1 MKRLYTLLAGL
12 TMAAGLMAQGQK
24 LTGRIIDKDY
34 YPMDKAKVTVKGTN
48 ISTTTDK
55 NGNYVLKDVPLVL
68 DSLEVTKGKKS
79 YSESFPVKIKMKQA
93 IMAKPVEWYVKA
105 GYDMSYFTGEDFSTI
120 KDGHGFHVGGG
131 ADIRM
136 SRIMSFQ
143 PGLYLAYRTMEGCGD
158 EYYSYFKRLE
168 VGYAEV
174 PLLFAWK
181 APIGVDSNFQLQL
194 GGYFDIGLWGTMRD
208 DTYDYGYS
216 YNIFGKRF
224 TGGAMGG
231 IGFELKKHYLIG
243 LNSKIG
249 WTSWNHSEG
258 FLSIGIDLGYKF

>member
-1 MKRLYTLLAGL
+1 MLAGL

-55 NGNYVLKDVPLVL
+55 NGNYVLEEVPLIL

-79 YSESFPVKIKMKQA
+79 YSESFPVMIKMKQA

-136 SRIMSFQ
+136 SRIMSPCQ
-143 PGLYLAYRTMEGCGD
+143 SALKLLLRVSMHDNPLELPIQSRP
-158 EYYSYFKRLE
+158 RLSMNR
-168 VGYAEV
+168 ALIQLLQTV
-174 PLLFAWK
+174 PCRLRSVML
-181 APIGVDSNFQLQL
+181 
-194 GGYFDIGLWGTMRD
+194 
-208 DTYDYGYS
+208 
-216 YNIFGKRF
+216 
-224 TGGAMGG
+224 
-231 IGFELKKHYLIG
+231 
-243 LNSKIG
+243 
-249 WTSWNHSEG
+249 
-258 FLSIGIDLGYKF
+258 